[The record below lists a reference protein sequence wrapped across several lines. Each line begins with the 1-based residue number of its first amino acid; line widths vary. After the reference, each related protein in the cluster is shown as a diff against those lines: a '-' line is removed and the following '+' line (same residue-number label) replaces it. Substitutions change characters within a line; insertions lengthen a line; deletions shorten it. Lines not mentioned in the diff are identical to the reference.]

1 MRRVVLALLPVGPLC
16 VAALRYLLPYYTAST
31 DLGTARA
38 VAAHPGR
45 ESAVLVLGVVA
56 LVTLLPGLL
65 TVAAV
70 LPRTRLR
77 TSALALL
84 VPGYLCLGALIA
96 EDSLLWSAAHAH
108 VPVGTTAA
116 LLAATHPAITVAGG
130 VFVAGHVIGTVLL
143 GVALMRAQWLP
154 TWVGG
159 CVAVSQPLH
168 AVAFVVLGSPALDLV
183 GWSLLAIGLAGVA
196 HVLVRRPIAAPV
208 PSPRPIGRRRT
219 VVASHW
225 RRWPVP

>member
-1 MRRVVLALLPVGPLC
+1 MKRVALALLPVGPLC

-38 VAAHPGR
+38 VAAHSGR

-65 TVAAV
+65 AVAAE
-70 LPRTRLR
+70 LPPTRMR
-77 TSALALL
+77 AWALALL

-108 VPVGTTAA
+108 VPVHTTAA
-116 LLAATHPAITVAGG
+116 LLSATHPAITVAGV
-130 VFVAGHVIGTVLL
+130 VFVAGHVLGTVLL
-143 GVALMRAQWLP
+143 GVALLRTRSFP
-154 TWVGG
+154 TWTGV

-168 AVAFVVLGSPALDLV
+168 AVAFVVLASPTLDLV
-183 GWSLLAIGLAGVA
+183 GWGLLGVGLAGVA
-196 HVLVRRPIAAPV
+196 NVLLRRPSTLPV
-208 PSPRPIGRRRT
+208 PSAVLAVG
-219 VVASHW
+219 
-225 RRWPVP
+225 